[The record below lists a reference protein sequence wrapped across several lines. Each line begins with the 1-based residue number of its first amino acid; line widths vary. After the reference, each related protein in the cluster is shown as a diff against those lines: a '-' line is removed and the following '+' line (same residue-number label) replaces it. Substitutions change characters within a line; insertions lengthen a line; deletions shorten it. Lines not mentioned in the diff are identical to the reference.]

1 MVNSS
6 KIYIGTRVEGAL
18 GPLMPNPNPS
28 IKRRVRARVV
38 GTVVN
43 AVGQHTW
50 DVLFDFD
57 GKIQNGIHSRSLK
70 IVPKET
76 AIPAHELIESKY
88 ELKI

>member
-6 KIYIGTRVEGAL
+6 KISIGTRVEGAH
-18 GPLMPNPNPS
+18 GPLMPNPNPN
-28 IKRRVRARVV
+28 IKRRIRTRVV
-38 GTVVN
+38 GTVIN

-50 DVLFDFD
+50 DILFDFD

-76 AIPAHELIESKY
+76 AIPAHELAESKY
-88 ELKI
+88 SLQ